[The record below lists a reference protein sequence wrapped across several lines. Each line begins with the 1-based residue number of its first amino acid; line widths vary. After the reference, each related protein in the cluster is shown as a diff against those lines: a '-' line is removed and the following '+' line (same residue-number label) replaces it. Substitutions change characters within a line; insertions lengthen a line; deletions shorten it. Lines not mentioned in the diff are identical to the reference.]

1 MSKDSVRVHADPGLR
16 RKSSSGSAR
25 KLVKAFTSPGYLKG
39 QKRDVDRL
47 KVPPCIKPDVCYKQ
61 GYLSGY
67 TESSS
72 SWSFFTQWNEVL
84 FRCDGSVLPR
94 CMIEVS
100 LATLMGIFAC
110 IFSRD
115 ELEWTPRRADGTP
128 LIEDGWSSIGHQVVG
143 SLLAF
148 LTVFRS
154 QIAWS
159 MYLSG
164 YGACVNVRTSSMNL
178 ARLTI
183 GPMLAKSIQTGELL
197 PPEAAEVVR
206 LLKLYY
212 FLAAEHLR
220 SSEGSASWEW
230 CQQIA
235 FSFATDEEINEFV
248 REHGTFQHEDVRH
261 DVLGTS
267 HLGKQE
273 GGLAKPGSR
282 LRAGPESHLGSHGK
296 MVDTFTFLK
305 ENKAAGEKSSERVVT
320 KLSALGGVAQDAE
333 CTHTP
338 RPARAPKPYD
348 LVRSPS
354 KAVLQGRYSG
364 ASSTHSLLSAE
375 ASSFVVDPT
384 RAKPSKVIMWL
395 NTLMLDV
402 ERKAAMP
409 AEPGG
414 FMKMAVVGQLN
425 GLTSHFMSLCKVD
438 TIVLPMPYNQLLKLN
453 LIAWTFTLPF
463 VIVEETGWFCPFC
476 MFFIA
481 AAFFGL
487 DQVGVMLES
496 PFGTDAADISLLSL
510 GKDLAEDLD
519 VLLRT
524 ASNAAKIRKPITKE
538 KRRSLCKKLERG
550 AAEAANLAQ
559 MAKNDQP
566 FPAALL
572 HKGGG
577 TTPEAKAKSSPS
589 NTNSPKQERR
599 NGGPASGEGSPA
611 PRAPRPSSETTRGS
625 MASPPLAPIPS
636 AAEFLSNEQADRLLN
651 KKIHWLTKAA
661 KEARV
666 FGIHMDRLTLM
677 DATEAALKELKDEAH
692 KCLKRRLAAEAN
704 QDDVYRVEK
713 PEDEDDEDD
722 EDADDDE
729 EGDDDQVGGDDDG
742 D

>member
-1 MSKDSVRVHADPGLR
+1 MRDGTRVHVDAGLTP
-16 RKSSSGSAR
+16 KSSSGSAR
-25 KLVKAFTSPGYLKG
+25 KLLKATTSTGYLKG

-94 CMIEVS
+94 CVIEICI
-100 LATLMGIFAC
+100 ATALGFFAC

-128 LIEDGWSSIGHQVVG
+128 LIEDGWSSVGHQVVG

-164 YGACVNVRTSSMNL
+164 YGACVNVRTASLNL

-197 PPEAAEVVR
+197 PAEAAEVVR
-206 LLKLYY
+206 LLKLFY
-212 FLAAEHLR
+212 FLTAEHLR

-248 REHGTFQHEDVRH
+248 REHGTFQRDDVRH

-267 HLGKQE
+267 HHDDKQE
-273 GGLAKPGSR
+273 LDLAKPGSR
-282 LRAGPESHLGSHGK
+282 MRTGLESHLGSHGK

-305 ENKAAGEKSSERVVT
+305 ENKAAGEKSSARVMRSS
-320 KLSALGGVAQDAE
+320 LSKVAQDAE
-333 CTHTP
+333 
-338 RPARAPKPYD
+338 APSASVRN

-354 KAVLQGRYSG
+354 KAVLEGSYTG
-364 ASSTHSLLSAE
+364 GSSTHHELSAT
-375 ASSFVVDPT
+375 ATSFVVDPT

-414 FMKMAVVGQLN
+414 FMKMAIVGQLN
-425 GLTSHFMSLCKVD
+425 GLTSQFMSLCKVD

-476 MFFIA
+476 MFFIG

-519 VLLRT
+519 VMLRT
-524 ASNAAKIRKPITKE
+524 ASNTAKMRQSITKA
-538 KRRSLCKKLERG
+538 KRRSICKKLEKG
-550 AAEAANLAQ
+550 AAEAGNLAQ
-559 MAKNDQP
+559 MAKKDQP
-566 FPAALL
+566 FPVAPFRWRE
-572 HKGGG
+572 KGV
-577 TTPEAKAKSSPS
+577 
-589 NTNSPKQERR
+589 NERR
-599 NGGPASGEGSPA
+599 NGGAAGGAGEASTP
-611 PRAPRPSSETTRGS
+611 PRAPRPSSENKAFPG
-625 MASPPLAPIPS
+625 SPPLAPIAPV
-636 AAEFLSNEQADRLLN
+636 APAEFLTNEQADRLLN
-651 KKIHWLTKAA
+651 KKIHKLTQTA

-666 FGIHMDRLTLM
+666 FGVHMDRLTLM

-713 PEDEDDEDD
+713 PDDEDDEDD
-722 EDADDDE
+722 EDADDDDE
-729 EGDDDQVGGDDDG
+729 EADDADGDIDDG